1 MRAACAPSTP
11 VVIGKCP
18 RAYRDVGVYVP
29 GCPPHGLQITD
40 GVCEALGPDVEHVHA
55 IIEQLHDF

>member
-1 MRAACAPSTP
+1 
-11 VVIGKCP
+11 
-18 RAYRDVGVYVP
+18 VGVYVP

-40 GVCEALGPDVEHVHA
+40 GECKALGLDTDHVHA